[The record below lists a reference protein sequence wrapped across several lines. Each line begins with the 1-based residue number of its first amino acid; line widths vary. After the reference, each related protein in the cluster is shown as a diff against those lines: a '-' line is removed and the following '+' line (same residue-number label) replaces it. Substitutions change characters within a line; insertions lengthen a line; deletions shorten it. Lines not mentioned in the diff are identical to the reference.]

1 MTFNLKFETL
11 VYKTRPKITL
21 ILVGMGLFL
30 SGCAGLADGFAA
42 FRNFF
47 TVPKI
52 EVNAAAEY
60 GVETDVQG
68 TIEFVKT
75 AGDVSVISSRA
86 IRLPSN
92 PLRAITAFHYE
103 FPGDCGGH
111 QFRVYEADGT
121 QILEYAYDSGNGDV
135 DLIRDYISGPSPFIQ
150 AGLWSAYDHTRDSI
164 VNMSLKFERR
174 GDGILKGTYSQGPVT
189 GLNSMDKRAL
199 GLAYDR
205 ALRDSHFCRS

>member
-11 VYKTRPKITL
+11 VYQTRPKITL
-21 ILVGMGLFL
+21 ILAGMGLFL

-135 DLIRDYISGPSPFIQ
+135 DLIRDTD
-150 AGLWSAYDHTRDSI
+150 ARRRSA
-164 VNMSLKFERR
+164 
-174 GDGILKGTYSQGPVT
+174 
-189 GLNSMDKRAL
+189 
-199 GLAYDR
+199 
-205 ALRDSHFCRS
+205 